1 MSDARNKP
9 VIGVTLGDSAGI
21 GPEVVAGALASGLL
35 DDHFEYRVI
44 GEPVPGVIPGCPSP
58 DTARAAWDGLE
69 SAVSGALRGDF
80 AAVVTAPV
88 CKASLYDIG
97 FRFPGQT
104 EFFAERCGVQD
115 FAMLLTGGALTVAL
129 LTTHLPL
136 AEAVR
141 RIERAEIVRV
151 GRLLAGFLARRHGR
165 VPRIAVA
172 GLNPHAGES
181 GSLGR
186 EEIDHIAPAVAELAS
201 DASLGGAVF
210 TGPWSPDTVFH
221 QAAAG
226 QWDGV
231 LCMYHDQGLIPLK
244 LHAFDSGVN
253 VTLGL
258 PIIRTSP
265 DHGTAF
271 NLAGKKQANPGSMIA
286 AIWLATTLAEQAR
299 PKVSPSLTLH
309 SF

>member
-1 MSDARNKP
+1 MPDQRERR
-9 VIGVTLGDSAGI
+9 VIGVTLGDAAGI
-21 GPEVVAGALASGLL
+21 GPEVVAAALASGQL
-35 DDHFEYRVI
+35 DAAFEYRVI
-44 GEPVPGVIPGCPSP
+44 GEPVVGTVPGQPTP
-58 DTARAAWDGLE
+58 DTARAAWNGLE
-69 SAVSGALRGDF
+69 AAVAGALRGDL

-88 CKASLYDIG
+88 CKASLYKIG

-104 EFFAERCGVQD
+104 EFFAERCGVQN

-136 AEAVR
+136 AEAVH

-151 GRLLAGFLARRHGR
+151 GKLLADFLHRRHGR
-165 VPRIAVA
+165 APRIAVA

-186 EEIDHIAPAVAELAS
+186 EEIDHIAPAVEDLAADS
-201 DASLGGAVF
+201 SLGGATF

-253 VTLGL
+253 VTIGL

-271 NLAGKKQANPGSMIA
+271 NLAGKNQARPDSMIA
-286 AIWLATTLAEQAR
+286 AIHLAI
-299 PKVSPSLTLH
+299 SLVH
-309 SF
+309 HRHP